1 MVVIFDLDGTLVN
14 TITDLGNAC
23 NHALQAFDLPTHS
36 IAEYPFLV
44 GNGINKLIER
54 ALPEALRT
62 EEMISKVR
70 RHFIA
75 YYDVHSYDFSVPYD
89 GIMAVLQ
96 TLKKQ
101 PNTYLAVASN
111 KYHEATQRIID
122 HFFPQVFDVVFG
134 ERPNV
139 PRKPEPQIVE
149 NILDALPQN
158 ALEKIYFVGDSLVD
172 IQTARNAKIPVI
184 SCTWGFCS
192 AETIRDAKPDFV
204 VDKPQELM
212 AIFGQK

>member
-23 NHALQAFDLPTHS
+23 NHALQVFDLPTHTL
-36 IAEYPFLV
+36 AEYPFLV

-89 GIMAVLQ
+89 GIME
-96 TLKKQ
+96 
-101 PNTYLAVASN
+101 
-111 KYHEATQRIID
+111 YHIEQRR
-122 HFFPQVFDVVFG
+122 G
-134 ERPNV
+134 
-139 PRKPEPQIVE
+139 
-149 NILDALPQN
+149 
-158 ALEKIYFVGDSLVD
+158 
-172 IQTARNAKIPVI
+172 
-184 SCTWGFCS
+184 
-192 AETIRDAKPDFV
+192 
-204 VDKPQELM
+204 
-212 AIFGQK
+212 